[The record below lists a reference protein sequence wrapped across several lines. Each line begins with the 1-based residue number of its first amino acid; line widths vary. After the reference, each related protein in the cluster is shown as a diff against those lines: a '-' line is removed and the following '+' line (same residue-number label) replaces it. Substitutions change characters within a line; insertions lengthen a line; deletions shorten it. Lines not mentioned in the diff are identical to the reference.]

1 MRIGI
6 NGTPLF
12 GRRGVRRYTQQLIQH
27 LARID
32 KENYYALFFICFR
45 YGAEKIPSFPDNK
58 NIVVSRCR
66 IPGKIFEPLSHR
78 LGFPSVDLF
87 TGKTDVFH
95 NTEENPLS
103 CRRAVYLQTIHG
115 MHHKV
120 IPQLMNPA
128 YAALQEKYFHGM
140 LGKADCFAAVS
151 QAVKNELM
159 EHYGI
164 PGEKI
169 AVVYPGIEEHFRVL
183 PEKEN
188 IKRFLKEKFSID
200 GDYILYVGG
209 MDRHKNLNA
218 VMDTFSLCRTRNIFD
233 GRLVLV
239 GPTEKGMT
247 DYFQNLKAQIQ
258 RNSLSEHVKLIGYID
273 EESLVKL
280 YNAAQCLLFPSAYE
294 GCSVTPLEAMA
305 CGCPVITSDIPSL
318 RESTGG
324 AALLANP
331 SSIDGLCS
339 AMDKILHDSE
349 LEKNLKS
356 LGLKWSAQF
365 NYNKMAHDFLSLY
378 KEINARKN

>member
-12 GRRGVRRYTQQLIQH
+12 GRRGIRRYTQQLIHH
-27 LARID
+27 LTRMD
-32 KENYYALFFICFR
+32 KENHYELFFICFR
-45 YGAEKIPSFPDNK
+45 HGAEKIPSFPDNK
-58 NIVVSRCR
+58 NIAVSRCR

-78 LGFPSVDLF
+78 FGFPSIDLF
-87 TGKTDVFH
+87 TGPLDVFH

-103 CRRAVYLQTIHG
+103 CQRAVYLQTIHG

-120 IPQLMNPA
+120 IPHLMNPA
-128 YAALQEKYFHGM
+128 YASLQEKYFQGM
-140 LGKADCFAAVS
+140 LGKADFFAAVS

-188 IKRFLKEKFSID
+188 VKRFLKEKFSID

-209 MDRHKNLNA
+209 MDKHKNLNA
-218 VMDTFSLCRTRNIFD
+218 VMDTFSLCRTKHIFD
-233 GRLVLV
+233 GTLVLV
-239 GPTEKGMT
+239 GPTEKGMS
-247 DYFQNLKAQIQ
+247 DYFQNLKDKIQ
-258 RNSLSEHVKLIGYID
+258 RESLSEHVKLIGYID
-273 EESLVKL
+273 EENLVRL
-280 YNAAQCLLFPSAYE
+280 YNVAQCLLFPSAYE

-324 AALLANP
+324 AAILVNP
-331 SSIDGLCS
+331 SSTEELCS
-339 AMDKILHDSE
+339 AMDKILHDGD
-349 LEKNLKS
+349 LKKNLTAA
-356 LGLKWSAQF
+356 GLQWAARF
-365 NYNKMAHDFLSLY
+365 NYNKMACDFLSLY